1 MSQQPRLRPAQ
12 PSDLGAIV
20 AIYNSSIP
28 SGQSTADTVPVTVAS
43 RATWFAAH
51 EPTTY
56 PLWVLELDCALLG
69 WLGFQ
74 PFYGRP
80 AYRFTAE
87 LSLYVAPE
95 YQGQGWGKYL
105 LRHALVASPELG
117 LQTLLAFIFACN
129 QRSLNLFQN
138 QGFERWG
145 YLPGAAQFPDHREDL
160 VILGK
165 QVSERE
171 E

>member
-1 MSQQPRLRPAQ
+1 MPQPRLRPAQ
-12 PSDLGAIV
+12 PPDLDAIV

-28 SGQSTADTVPVTVAS
+28 GQQATADTAPVTVAS
-43 RATWFAAH
+43 REAWFAAH
-51 EPTTY
+51 TPQTY
-56 PLWVLELDCALLG
+56 PLWVLELDQSILG

-87 LSLYVAPE
+87 LSLYLAPE
-95 YQGQGWGKYL
+95 HQGRGWGKYL
-105 LRHALVASPELG
+105 LSEALAASQGLG
-117 LQTLLAFIFACN
+117 LQALVAFIFACN
-129 QRSLNLFQN
+129 QPSLSLFQN

-145 YLPGAAQFPDHREDL
+145 YLPQVAQFPDHREDL

-165 QVSERE
+165 QIA
-171 E
+171 